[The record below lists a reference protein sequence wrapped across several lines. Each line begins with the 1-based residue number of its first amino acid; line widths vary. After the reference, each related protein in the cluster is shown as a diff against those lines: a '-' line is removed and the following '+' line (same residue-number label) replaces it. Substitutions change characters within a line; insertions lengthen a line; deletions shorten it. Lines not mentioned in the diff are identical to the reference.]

1 MIFSVLLIPRLSFTF
16 IPDCAT
22 GPQPYRILFYLFFC
36 QTLKELEEENEILKR
51 QVEENAKVSHVN

>member
-1 MIFSVLLIPRLSFTF
+1 MLSFTF
-16 IPDCAT
+16 TPGCAT
-22 GPQPYRILFYLFFC
+22 GTQPYQILFYLFFC